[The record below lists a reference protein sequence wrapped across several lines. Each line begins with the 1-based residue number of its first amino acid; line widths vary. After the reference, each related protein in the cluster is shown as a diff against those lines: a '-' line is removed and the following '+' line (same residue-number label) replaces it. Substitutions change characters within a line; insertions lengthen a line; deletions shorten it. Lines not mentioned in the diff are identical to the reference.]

1 MGFKHSKK
9 NPTPKKHV
17 YLPVLLTGK
26 PNGELI
32 GVAGPAHSCDDC
44 EETPESTDSGFDFN

>member
-1 MGFKHSKK
+1 M
-9 NPTPKKHV
+9 